1 MGKEENSEIQQQE
14 PQVEA
19 SDVKDNA
26 AGATP
31 ESSKAGQE
39 QWSKEGQKG
48 DKKSKKSQKKSDG
61 SAEKDQKIA
70 ELEEKLSSEK
80 DSYLR
85 LMAEF
90 DNFRR
95 RTAQER
101 LELISTA
108 SEDVIKGLLPILDD
122 FERAMKALEEST
134 DSAAAKEGT
143 TLIYN
148 KMMSYLKSKGVE
160 AIEAAGKAFDTD
172 QHEAVAQF
180 PVEDPAL
187 KGKVYDVVQTGYSLH
202 GKVIRFAKVVVA
214 I

>member
-1 MGKEENSEIQQQE
+1 MEKEENVKQE
-14 PQVEA
+14 ENVE
-19 SDVKDNA
+19 
-26 AGATP
+26 
-31 ESSKAGQE
+31 
-39 QWSKEGQKG
+39 KEV
-48 DKKSKKSQKKSDG
+48 KKSKKTQKKSDD
-61 SAEKDQKIA
+61 SAEKDKTIA
-70 ELEEKLSSEK
+70 ELEEKLSKEK
-80 DSYLR
+80 DDYLR

-108 SEDVIKGLLPILDD
+108 SEDVIKGLLPIMDD
-122 FERAMKALEEST
+122 FERAMKALEESS
-134 DSAAAKEGT
+134 DSDAAKEGT

-160 AIEAAGKAFDTD
+160 VIDAAGKAFDTD
-172 QHEAVAQF
+172 LHEAVAQF
-180 PVEDPAL
+180 PVEDSAL
-187 KGKVYDVVQTGYSLH
+187 KGNIYDVVQTGYTLH